1 MVGGDGAVILPPA
14 GQGKCAGD
22 RLGVHRTLV
31 QGNGQRDFGP
41 KLRLDAKQS
50 QDMGIRCQPV
60 GALLGQTSHRR
71 GAEVVGRTGRLQITD
86 FNMGLLKGRLMEHSN
101 KQSGPGLLEQRVVP

>member
-1 MVGGDGAVILPPA
+1 
-14 GQGKCAGD
+14 
-22 RLGVHRTLV
+22 
-31 QGNGQRDFGP
+31 
-41 KLRLDAKQS
+41 
-50 QDMGIRCQPV
+50 MGIRCQPV

-101 KQSGPGLLEQRVVP
+101 KHIMLTSDRNIRENLSAALENKGYQCSEPTAENYVRTGVNWGSAAPIKIQGSKETNAFL